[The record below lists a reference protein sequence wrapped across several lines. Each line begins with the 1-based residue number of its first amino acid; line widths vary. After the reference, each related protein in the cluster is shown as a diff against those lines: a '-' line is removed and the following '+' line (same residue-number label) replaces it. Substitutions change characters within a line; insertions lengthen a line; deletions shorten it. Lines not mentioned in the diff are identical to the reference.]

1 MKQKRLGWYA
11 LYIVMIICVGI
22 LLFQMLRQSHPAADA
37 VPGELHFALIT
48 PSQEIEESNVFEI
61 AEETA
66 KEFHLD
72 IEFHAFPTVAE
83 QKQMLRVLAETNV
96 DGILLWPISVNDL
109 DYQEEL
115 QVLQNTGIPVVV
127 VDRDVAQGMRRS
139 FIGSGTSSDLVVLNQ
154 SLKVLKKNSSFLVG
168 NRSGSGNGQVV
179 ELLLFEKAEQG
190 QGAVSIERVR
200 DKKLRQM
207 IQTPPEEYQAVDY
220 LRFEGKSA
228 QSLNLKYALISLF
241 TEHDSLE
248 MFFSLDNDLSATAV
262 SVKKSIAYSDHR
274 EQNSI
279 RLICYGRYSQYQESL
294 DSGVIN
300 GLITSRPDASVSM
313 GIRYLRD
320 ICRGFWV
327 PETIDSGI
335 DFLTSG
341 AA

>member
-1 MKQKRLGWYA
+1 MKQRRLGLYV
-11 LYIVMIICVGI
+11 LYIVMITCVSI
-22 LLFQMLRQSHPAADA
+22 LLFQMLQQSYPATDA
-37 VPGELHFALIT
+37 GPGELHFALIT

-83 QKQMLRVLAETNV
+83 QKQMLRVLAETDV

-115 QVLQNTGIPVVV
+115 QALQNTGIPVVV
-127 VDRDVAQGMRRS
+127 VDRDVAQGIRRS

-154 SLKVLKKNSSFLVG
+154 SLKALKKDASFLVG

-179 ELLLFEKAEQG
+179 ELLLFEKAEEG
-190 QGAVSIERVR
+190 TVAVERVR

-228 QSLNLKYALISLF
+228 QSLSLKYALISLF
-241 TEHDSLE
+241 SEHDSLE

-262 SVKKSIAYSDHR
+262 SVKKSIVYSDHHK
-274 EQNSI
+274 QSSI

-294 DSGVIN
+294 DNGTIN
-300 GLITSRPDASVSM
+300 GLITSRPDVSVFM

-327 PETIDSGI
+327 PETMDSGI
-335 DFLTSG
+335 DFLTSDV
-341 AA
+341 A